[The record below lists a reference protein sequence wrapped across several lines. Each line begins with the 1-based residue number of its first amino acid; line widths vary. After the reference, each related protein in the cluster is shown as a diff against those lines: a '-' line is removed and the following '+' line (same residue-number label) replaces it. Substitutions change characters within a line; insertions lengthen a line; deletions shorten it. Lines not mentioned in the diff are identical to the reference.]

1 MVSKVGQV
9 SVATI
14 ISLLSPARE
23 ALRVQFQNE
32 DDCAE
37 AVAVLSEKGLLRTP
51 IEFLLDNTLCLSSDA
66 QREAL
71 VGRVSFQMKGEGP

>member
-1 MVSKVGQV
+1 MVSKVGRI
-9 SVATI
+9 SSATI
-14 ISLLSPARE
+14 ISLLSPVE
-23 ALRVQFQNE
+23 GVKVQFPNE

-37 AVAVLSEKGLLRTP
+37 AVAILSERGLLRTP
-51 IEFLLDNTLCLSSDA
+51 IEFLLDNTLALSSDS